1 MTRTKKIL
9 LVLVGAAAVVFI
21 GNRIRLALLSE
32 ETLIRMRIEDMAEGF
47 NDTDLAQ
54 VAGGVAEDYRDKALE
69 LDRKRLLALVRY
81 LFLKKNDFK
90 TKQFAFRVEVDI
102 QEVVVA
108 EAEDAARVALEVRFS
123 KSELGEW
130 KAFQSGKVDAD
141 LRKGEEGWQVVRTRH
156 TWDRASIQE
165 WR

>member
-1 MTRTKKIL
+1 MG
-9 LVLVGAAAVVFI
+9 VAAVVFI

-32 ETLIRMRIEDMAEGF
+32 ETLIRMRIEAMAEGF
-47 NDTDLAQ
+47 NDTDLSL
-54 VAGGVAEDYRDKALE
+54 VAGGVAEDYKDKALG

-90 TKQFAFRVEVDI
+90 TKKFSFRVEVDVL
-102 QEVVVA
+102 EVAVA
-108 EAEDAARVALEVRFS
+108 EAKDTAKVALEVRFS

-141 LRKGEEGWQVVRTRH
+141 LRKGEEGWQVARTRH
-156 TWDRASIQE
+156 TWDRASMQD